1 MTQSEFNYLEFFIK
15 IENEN
20 DTKNELNLVGIHPF
34 CIVGVN
40 MKLIPLEQGLFT
52 GFNSKNS
59 KIYINNEK
67 LECFSLVH
75 KFQEIGIYKIKI
87 ELNEKLKELSFLFYK
102 CQHVKK
108 VDLSHLDTT
117 EVTTLEGAF
126 EGSINLE
133 EINFMGP
140 FVLVKI

>member
-87 ELNEKLKELSFLFYK
+87 ELNEKLKDLSFLFYK

>member
-1 MTQSEFNYLEFFIK
+1 MTQSVFNYLEFIIK

-20 DTKNELNLVGIHPF
+20 DTKNELNLVGIYPF

-87 ELNEKLKELSFLFYK
+87 ELNEKLK
-102 CQHVKK
+102 
-108 VDLSHLDTT
+108 D
-117 EVTTLEGAF
+117 
-126 EGSINLE
+126 
-133 EINFMGP
+133 
-140 FVLVKI
+140 

>member
-1 MTQSEFNYLEFFIK
+1 
-15 IENEN
+15 
-20 DTKNELNLVGIHPF
+20 
-34 CIVGVN
+34 

-87 ELNEKLKELSFLFYK
+87 ELNEKLKDLSFLFYK